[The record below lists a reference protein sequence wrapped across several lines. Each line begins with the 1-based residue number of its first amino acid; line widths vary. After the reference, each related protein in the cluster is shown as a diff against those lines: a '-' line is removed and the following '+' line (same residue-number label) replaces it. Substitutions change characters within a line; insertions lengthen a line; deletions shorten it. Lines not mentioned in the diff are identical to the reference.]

1 MIYADTYL
9 TTLNAVKQLLKLGG
23 VDPEDDA
30 LVESHIITAT
40 DLITGFCN
48 RSFVPYRET
57 KTFDARGDGIVDH
70 GRTLLLRDD
79 LLAVHTLTNGDGAVI
94 ASNQY
99 TLLSGSGYPKWAVEL
114 LPSTGLAWTYTT
126 DWQNAIS
133 IDGTWGYHEDY
144 ARAWVSTLDTVKTVG
159 GIDAVMQ
166 AITVADADG
175 KDARYHTRF
184 AVGQLLRIEDEYLK
198 VAAVDTATNALTVL
212 RGVNGTTAA
221 VHALNTPI
229 DSYAPMR
236 NIEQACTSLTTWLYR
251 YSPTAGAPIQVLY
264 DGTKQIQSDLPRF
277 INDALAPYQRTR
289 VS

>member
-9 TTLNAVKQLLKLGG
+9 TTLDAIQLVLRLNG
-23 VDPEDDA
+23 VDAADDS
-30 LVESHIITAT
+30 LVESHIATAT

-57 KTFDARGDGIVDH
+57 KTFDARGDGIADH
-70 GRTLLLRDD
+70 SRTLLLRDD
-79 LLAVHTLTNGDGAVI
+79 LLAVHSLTNGDGTAI

-99 TLLSGSGYPKWAVEL
+99 ALLGSGYPKWAVEL

-133 IDGTWGYHEDY
+133 LVGTWGFHADY
-144 ARAWVSTLDTVKTVG
+144 ARAWVSTLDTVKNAG
-159 GIDAVMQ
+159 GINATTQ
-166 AITVADADG
+166 SITVTDADG

-198 VAAVDTATNALTVL
+198 VIAINTSTNALTVL

-221 VHALNTPI
+221 THAVDKAI

-236 NIEQACTSLTTWLYR
+236 NIEQACISLATWLYR
-251 YSPTAGAPIQVLY
+251 YAPTAGAPIQILY
-264 DGTKQIQSDLPRF
+264 DGTKQIQSDLPKF
-277 INDALAPYQRTR
+277 IEDALAPYQRDR